1 MSDYIKEDEEN
12 DWHLLAKVGG
22 WSWMVS
28 ENLFRCTEQAG
39 RIYEQPTDLNM
50 TKFIEYCVPEDRQVF
65 NEFVQRIID
74 FNERQEPLNGSKLD
88 DQDHIYIS
96 DDSSFEFEYRIL
108 VGSKVKWIHCRGIVD
123 VVDADTKRKTTL
135 RSKNVVVTRV
145 KAAIQDISKVKPNL
159 DEEIKRKNEELRQ
172 SEEDF
177 QVLVEAMPQMVWS
190 TTVEGRANYFNSR
203 WHEYCGT
210 TYDQT
215 RGFGWIKSIHP
226 EDVESTLK
234 VWNYSVK
241 TGEVFDFKHRLKRAK
256 DDQYRW
262 HLVRGIPVRGPDGN
276 IKKWLGTSTDI
287 HDQHEAEEKARASE
301 LYLSGI
307 IQHFP
312 VLVIVLNRN
321 GIFTLADGHGLSVL
335 GYDSS
340 SFLGKSAIEV
350 MSSLGKPEYIEY
362 FERGLQGEQLSV
374 EMEFNNHILDCHFA
388 PFNFDHSPD
397 NSGLVI
403 VGKDITIRK
412 EAARLAISEASARE
426 AARLK
431 SEFLATMSHEIR
443 TPLNGIIGMSELLSD
458 TSLSEE
464 QRRYL
469 DIIQTSSS
477 NLLMLVND
485 ILDLSKMDAGKVE
498 LEKTEFTIRQFVN
511 RQLDIFSISLKNKS
525 LKLNVEIDEKIDHTV
540 FAGDEGRIGQILVNL
555 ISNAIK
561 FTPPNGEIS
570 VSVLQA
576 LKRRLPASSDST
588 PVSSPKAGVKSGG
601 SQEMESLS
609 EASRDMTGPMDVMFV
624 VTDSGI
630 GIPVETQRKLFQPF
644 IQANNSTRRKYGGT
658 GLGLSICK
666 KLVKLMRGEIGVE
679 SEDNKG
685 ATFWF
690 TIPLHPTS
698 PCNSPV
704 IDTRDRSF
712 SESSARTKLASSQQ
726 PLLDLFEMRKKFI
739 KSFSFTQRSLINRKV
754 ISKPRILVVEDHPV
768 NQALMVATLRKL
780 GCDVEVANDGQE
792 AIDIWTE
799 DDAGTFDLVFMDC
812 YMPGLDGYSATR
824 IIREKE
830 ISHNY
835 GRKSF
840 SKLTGSGCEHIP
852 IIAVTANALSGDR
865 EKCFEAGMSDYLPKP
880 ITKNSIISIM
890 KKWLPNATID

>member
-1 MSDYIKEDEEN
+1 
-12 DWHLLAKVGG
+12 
-22 WSWMVS
+22 
-28 ENLFRCTEQAG
+28 
-39 RIYEQPTDLNM
+39 
-50 TKFIEYCVPEDRQVF
+50 
-65 NEFVQRIID
+65 
-74 FNERQEPLNGSKLD
+74 
-88 DQDHIYIS
+88 
-96 DDSSFEFEYRIL
+96 
-108 VGSKVKWIHCRGIVD
+108 
-123 VVDADTKRKTTL
+123 
-135 RSKNVVVTRV
+135 
-145 KAAIQDISKVKPNL
+145 
-159 DEEIKRKNEELRQ
+159 
-172 SEEDF
+172 
-177 QVLVEAMPQMVWS
+177 
-190 TTVEGRANYFNSR
+190 
-203 WHEYCGT
+203 
-210 TYDQT
+210 
-215 RGFGWIKSIHP
+215 
-226 EDVESTLK
+226 
-234 VWNYSVK
+234 
-241 TGEVFDFKHRLKRAK
+241 
-256 DDQYRW
+256 
-262 HLVRGIPVRGPDGN
+262 
-276 IKKWLGTSTDI
+276 
-287 HDQHEAEEKARASE
+287 
-301 LYLSGI
+301 
-307 IQHFP
+307 
-312 VLVIVLNRN
+312 
-321 GIFTLADGHGLSVL
+321 
-335 GYDSS
+335 
-340 SFLGKSAIEV
+340 
-350 MSSLGKPEYIEY
+350 
-362 FERGLQGEQLSV
+362 
-374 EMEFNNHILDCHFA
+374 
-388 PFNFDHSPD
+388 
-397 NSGLVI
+397 
-403 VGKDITIRK
+403 
-412 EAARLAISEASARE
+412 
-426 AARLK
+426 
-431 SEFLATMSHEIR
+431 
-443 TPLNGIIGMSELLSD
+443 MSELLSD

-576 LKRRLPASSDST
+576 LKRRLPVSSDST

-630 GIPVETQRKLFQPF
+630 GIPLETQRKLFQPF

-712 SESSARTKLASSQQ
+712 SESSARVSTIIFCNIFTDLDLQTKLASSQQ